1 MKLGPFR
8 EMPSQRAPRN
18 GTHKEAILR
27 FRRKKKRRLPL
38 KTKKP
43 QISISPKNAHICAL
57 FFNVLLDERRRT
69 RRRRVGGE
77 TKIAREDTDG
87 AWI

>member
-27 FRRKKKRRLPL
+27 FRRKKKRRLSL
-38 KTKKP
+38 KNKKP
-43 QISISPKNAHICAL
+43 QISISPNAQICAL
-57 FFNVLLDERRRT
+57 FFNVLDERRT

>member
-27 FRRKKKRRLPL
+27 FRRKKKRRLSL
-38 KTKKP
+38 KNKKP
-43 QISISPKNAHICAL
+43 QISISPNAQICAL
-57 FFNVLLDERRRT
+57 FFNVLLDERRT

-77 TKIAREDTDG
+77 TKIAREDTGG